1 MFLKPHQWN
10 MVPESRTERRLWL
23 HQVRERTHT
32 VMLHDK
38 RYFDVDSGKFI
49 TDKLP
54 TIPSL
59 NLNDMMTRCHWTE
72 YDCDEK
78 DECFDDYEHQK
89 WFTPKDDDFDAEEEK
104 KKANIEYALARLAYE
119 NARQKE
125 EAYQRQLRETEE
137 RLKKEADEKLRIEME
152 RVRAEE
158 EIATLRKEMDSRII
172 RWQKLRQADTLTD
185 HSKTRIISWSSTRTN
200 R

>member
-54 TIPSL
+54 TIHSL
-59 NLNDMMTRCHWTE
+59 NLNDMMSRSQNYNDNAE
-72 YDCDEK
+72 DEF
-78 DECFDDYEHQK
+78 FDDYEHQK

-104 KKANIEYALARLAYE
+104 KKANMEYALSRLAYE
-119 NARQKE
+119 NARQ
-125 EAYQRQLRETEE
+125 QLRQE
-137 RLKKEADEKLRIEME
+137 
-152 RVRAEE
+152 
-158 EIATLRKEMDSRII
+158 
-172 RWQKLRQADTLTD
+172 DTLTD
-185 HSKTRIISWSSTRTN
+185 PSKTRIISWSSTRTN